1 MALPNIFSSEVTLQL
16 VGRINQLSETSRPKW
31 GKMDAAQMLAHCN
44 VTYEMC
50 FENKHKKP
58 GAVKAFL
65 LKTFVKK
72 LVTNETPYKHNS
84 QTAPEFLI
92 KSSKDFQ
99 TEKTRLINYLEKAV
113 EIGIDEI
120 TPILTKRT
128 ERDQVKMARMEKI
141 VLAAMK
147 QTITPW
153 MPKLNEAIGFSA
165 FLKQQ
170 LPENR
175 FIAHCEE
182 LDKRYL
188 TNVSLGSEDL
198 LVLVG
203 PEGDFTMEEIE
214 KCIDNGFQGIS
225 LGESRLRAE
234 TAAVVVCAQVQA
246 AWQMKA

>member
-1 MALPNIFSSEVTLQL
+1 MHIFYTTSISGNSALLGEEESLHLSKVLRLKSGDSVQLIDGIGGYFQGIVLQVHPKHTSITDL
-16 VGRINQLSETSRPKW
+16 IVLPVLSKR
-31 GKMDAAQMLAHCN
+31 
-44 VTYEMC
+44 
-50 FENKHKKP
+50 
-58 GAVKAFL
+58 
-65 LKTFVKK
+65 
-72 LVTNETPYKHNS
+72 PYKLHVAM
-84 QTAPEFLI
+84 APTKMMERFEW
-92 KSSKDFQ
+92 F
-99 TEKTRLINYLEKAV
+99 LEKAV

-120 TPILTKRT
+120 TPIITKRT

-147 QTITPW
+147 QSITPW
-153 MPKLNEAIGFSA
+153 MPKLNEAIGLSA
-165 FLKQQ
+165 FLKKQ

-175 FIAHCEE
+175 FIAHCED

>member
-99 TEKTRLINYLEKAV
+99 AEKTRLINYLEKAV
-113 EIGIDEI
+113 EFGGASFHNKDSHSFG
-120 TPILTKRT
+120 
-128 ERDQVKMARMEKI
+128 
-141 VLAAMK
+141 
-147 QTITPW
+147 
-153 MPKLNEAIGFSA
+153 KLNTTEWNNMFY
-165 FLKQQ
+165 K
-170 LPENR
+170 
-175 FIAHCEE
+175 H
-182 LDKRYL
+182 LDHHL
-188 TNVSLGSEDL
+188 TQFNV
-198 LVLVG
+198 
-203 PEGDFTMEEIE
+203 
-214 KCIDNGFQGIS
+214 
-225 LGESRLRAE
+225 
-234 TAAVVVCAQVQA
+234 
-246 AWQMKA
+246 